1 MKKFELAGKRQAK
14 QEAALKAT
22 GRLRYTG
29 DISLPNLLHC
39 AILRSPHANA
49 IVKRIDTS
57 KALALPGVVDVITH
71 SDVPKI
77 LSMHQFLHSPEVMY
91 YDSYLLEKHVR
102 HVGDR
107 VAAVAAETPEIA
119 REALEL
125 ITVEYEVLPC
135 AVDMDAALAPDAP
148 VIHEEARKGNKDV
161 DIRGNVFDRVD
172 VSVGDVEKGF
182 AEAEYIIERTYNT
195 SKPNPAPLERTCVL
209 CAPDGSGGLDIWATS
224 QGIHA
229 MRINI
234 AHSLGLPVS
243 KLTCHRVFLGGSFG
257 AHIHTGFIENICAL
271 LALRTNRPVRGEKS
285 REEMFLSCGR
295 HPMRLAVKMGFKKDG
310 TMTALHSDVTDDT
323 GAYAFSGSSK
333 MMLAAGFTLS
343 MYKCPNL
350 RMSGR
355 AVYTNTP
362 PLTAMRGAGNPQAS
376 WAVEQM
382 MDETAEALGIDPI
395 DIRLKNNLGVGD
407 IFYGQGPA
415 VISTINSCGTEELL
429 MRGAEDVDWK
439 NTRGRGNGRS
449 PYPERP
455 WIKRGIGLARG
466 FHTSGCGSE
475 KPNRF
480 IIDISGATI
489 KMNEDGTAVLH
500 NAAADCG
507 GGNISAYA
515 TLIAETVGLKYND
528 VIVKPGDTNTTL
540 FDGPTHASRG
550 LYGAGQSVV
559 AAASDIRRQL
569 QEWGARIFSCGW
581 EDIAIRDGFMFP
593 HFNPKD
599 RKTVGEIVFHG
610 HTRGWGTIVAEAMIR
625 PTACP
630 PHFVT
635 FFMEVDVD
643 TLTGRVEVVRCVSGI
658 DTGTIINRN
667 SVEGQVAGG
676 VHMGIGYALM
686 ENTHF
691 SSGSGA
697 PLNANFS
704 DYKILTSLDMPKV
717 EMCFA
722 DTWEPTG
729 PLGAKGVGE
738 GATNPVAPAVAN
750 AIYDACGVRIR
761 DLPCT
766 PERILRGLEALK
778 EGKEEGGRL

>member
-1 MKKFELAGKRQAK
+1 MKNYAIAGKRQAK
-14 QEAALKAT
+14 QEALLKAT

-29 DISLPNLLHC
+29 DLRFPDTLHC

-49 IVKRIDTS
+49 VVKKIDTS
-57 KALALPGVVDVITH
+57 RAMALPGVVDVITH
-71 SDVPKI
+71 EDVPKV
-77 LSMHQFLHSPEVMY
+77 LSMHQFLHAPEVMY

-107 VAAVAAETPEIA
+107 VAAVAATSLEIA
-119 REALEL
+119 RKALEL
-125 ITVEYEVLPC
+125 IEVEYEVLPF
-135 AVDMDAALAPDAP
+135 ATDMDAALAQGAP
-148 VIHEEARKGNKDV
+148 VIHEEARKGQKEV
-161 DIRGNVFDRVD
+161 DIQGNVFDRVD
-172 VSVGDVEKGF
+172 VAIGDVGAGF
-182 AEAEYIIERTYNT
+182 AQADLVIERTFNT
-195 SKPNPAPLERTCVL
+195 SKPNPAPLERTCVV
-209 CAPDGSGGLDIWATS
+209 CVPNAEGGLEIWGTS

-234 AHSLGLPVS
+234 AHSLGIPVS

-257 AHIHTGFIENICAL
+257 AHIHTGFIENICAF
-271 LALRTNRPVRGEKS
+271 LALRTGRPIRGEKS

-295 HPMRLAVKMGFKKDG
+295 HPMRLVVKMGFMKDG
-310 TMTALHSDVTDDT
+310 ALVALHSDVTDDT

-362 PLTAMRGAGNPQAS
+362 PLTAMRGAGNPQAA

-382 MDETAEALGIDPI
+382 MDEAAELLAIDPM

-407 IFYGQGPA
+407 TFYGQGPA

-429 MRGAEDVDWK
+429 KQGAEAVDWK
-439 NTRGRGNGRS
+439 NARGRAKGRI
-449 PYPERP
+449 PYPDKP

-480 IIDISGATI
+480 IIDISGATL
-489 KMNEDGTAVLH
+489 KMNEDGTIVLH

-515 TLIAETVGLKYND
+515 TLVSETIGLRYND
-528 VIVKPGDTNTTL
+528 VIVKQGDTNTTL

-559 AAASDIRRQL
+559 AAAADVRGQL
-569 QEWGARIFSCGW
+569 QEWGGRIFGCGV
-581 EDIAIRDGFMFP
+581 EDIAIKDGKIFP
-593 HFNPKD
+593 HYKPADAKAA
-599 RKTVGEIVFHG
+599 GEVVFHG
-610 HTRGWGTIVAEAMIR
+610 HTRGWGTIAAESMIR

-643 TLTGRVEVVRCVSGI
+643 TRTGRVEIVRCVSGI

-667 SVEGQVAGG
+667 SVEGQVTGG

-686 ENTHF
+686 EDTHF
-691 SSGSGA
+691 SGKNGA

-704 DYKILTSLDMPKV
+704 DYKILTALDMPDV
-717 EMCFA
+717 EMTFA

-766 PERILRGLEALK
+766 PEKVLRGLEELGKK
-778 EGKEEGGRL
+778 E